1 MLTNTAPTE
10 EGGMRSLSDMAIVCV
25 IAGSG
30 YLLTACLAGVKR
42 SLKQL
47 ARDNKK

>member
-1 MLTNTAPTE
+1 M
-10 EGGMRSLSDMAIVCV
+10 SDMAIVYV

-42 SLKQL
+42 GLKQL
-47 ARDNKK
+47 ARVKK

>member
-10 EGGMRSLSDMAIVCV
+10 EGGMRSMSDMAIVCV

-30 YLLTACLAGVKR
+30 YLLTACLAGVNR
-42 SLKQL
+42 GLKQL